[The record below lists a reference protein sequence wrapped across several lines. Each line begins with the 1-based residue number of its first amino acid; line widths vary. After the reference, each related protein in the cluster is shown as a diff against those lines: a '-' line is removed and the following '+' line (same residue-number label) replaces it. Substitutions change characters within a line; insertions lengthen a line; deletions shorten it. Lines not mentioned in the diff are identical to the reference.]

1 MRQIQNETR
10 KTNPFVNNTRHLSII
25 EEEEQGSA
33 PSSQTFN
40 SVLENQKY
48 RAKSTESHMLKGSL
62 YESSRFT
69 SADFRA
75 SRDRDTLLGRDK
87 NSMDRLVLTAKK
99 SELQKANSQ
108 VE

>member
-1 MRQIQNETR
+1 M
-10 KTNPFVNNTRHLSII
+10 HLSII
-25 EEEEQGSA
+25 EEEEQGSN

-48 RAKSTESHMLKGSL
+48 RAKSIESHTLKGSL
-62 YESSRFT
+62 YESSRFA
-69 SADFRA
+69 SSDFRG
-75 SRDRDTLLGRDK
+75 SRDQETLLMRDK
-87 NSMDRLVLTAKK
+87 NSMDRLVFTAKK